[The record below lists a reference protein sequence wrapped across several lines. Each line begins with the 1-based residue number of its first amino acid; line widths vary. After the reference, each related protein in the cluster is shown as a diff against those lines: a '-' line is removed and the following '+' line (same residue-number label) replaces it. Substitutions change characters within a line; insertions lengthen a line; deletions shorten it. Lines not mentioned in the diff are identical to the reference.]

1 MPAYFESGFMV
12 GEPAWHGL
20 GNLIPEDEQLTVP
33 AALEA
38 AGLNWEVG
46 LQPLQVAKG
55 GVHIEEQDGSRYDCA
70 QVKGLPGQDVSH
82 RCTVR
87 LSDNKILGVVGPR
100 YRPYQNVQAFDW
112 FQPFLD
118 KDEAAFHTA
127 GSLYGGAVVWVLAK
141 LNRNPMQIVKGD
153 EVQKFLL
160 LTTSHDGSKAVKCGF
175 SPIRVVCANTL
186 AMAEA
191 KGVSQ
196 LIKVKH
202 GRGTADAMEALRET
216 INVINQSFEAT
227 ADQFRALAARQ
238 ISSKDLEK
246 YVKIVLDIKDA
257 DLKKKGKKKTQ
268 AINRIDAVTDLFES
282 GMGSKI
288 KAARGTVWA
297 AYNAVT
303 EYLNYHQ
310 GRSSETRLN
319 SLWYGTSAK
328 TNKHALAE
336 ALKLVA

>member
-1 MPAYFESGFMV
+1 MPAYFETGFMV
-12 GEPAWHGL
+12 GKPAWHGL
-20 GNLIPEDEQLTVP
+20 GNLIPEDEQLTVS
-33 AALEA
+33 AALKA
-38 AGLNWEVG
+38 AGLDWQVG

-55 GVHIEEQDGSRYDCA
+55 GVHIEESDGTRYDCT
-70 QVKGLPGQDVSH
+70 QVKGLPGTDVSH

-87 LSDNKILGVVGPR
+87 LSDNKILGVVGPN

-141 LNRNPMQIVKGD
+141 LNRTPMKIVKGD

-196 LIKVKH
+196 LIKCKH
-202 GRGTADAMEALRET
+202 GRRTGENLEALRET
-216 INVINQSFEAT
+216 INVVNQSFEAT
-227 ADQFRALAARQ
+227 AEQFRALGKRQ

-257 DLKKKGKKKTQ
+257 DVKKKGSKRQ
-268 AINRIDAVTDLFES
+268 GQIDKITELFEN
-282 GMGSKI
+282 GHGSKI
-288 KAARGTVWA
+288 KAARGTWWA

-303 EYLNYHQ
+303 EWLSYERGHKP
-310 GRSSETRLN
+310 ETRLT
-319 SLWYGTSAK
+319 SLWYGDSSK
-328 TNKHALAE
+328 MSKRALTE
-336 ALKLVA
+336 ALKVAA